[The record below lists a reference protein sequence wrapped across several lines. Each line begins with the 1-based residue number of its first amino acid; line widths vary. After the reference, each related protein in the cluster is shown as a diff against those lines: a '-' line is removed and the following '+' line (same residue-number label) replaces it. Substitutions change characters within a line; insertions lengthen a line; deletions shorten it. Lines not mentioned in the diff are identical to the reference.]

1 MGKQDEGYMSD
12 QNSKS
17 VKGFIEALGI
27 FAKHY
32 EKGDAKKY
40 FMGAEHDELF
50 IYDTEEI
57 TEDSED
63 GKRLEALGFHYNG
76 EGWSYFT

>member
-1 MGKQDEGYMSD
+1 MGKQGDNFMSD
-12 QNSKS
+12 TNSKS

-27 FAKHY
+27 FAKRY
-32 EKGDAKKY
+32 EKGLDQRF

-50 IYDTEEI
+50 IYDSDDI
-57 TEDSED
+57 AEDSED
-63 GKRLEALGFHYNG
+63 GKRLEALGFHFNG